1 MTRKTIRRRV
11 LMGIDTGT
19 AIGVAGCTGGSGND
33 RSGDNGSGGE
43 ETSGGEEIY
52 RDSTN
57 LVALRKRVRMVFQ
70 QPNPFPKS
78 IRDNVA
84 YGPRKHGDLKT
95 GLLSRLVGR
104 DASEK
109 KTNWSSARSAR
120 RRSKTR

>member
-1 MTRKTIRRRV
+1 MTRKTTRRRV

-57 LVALRKRVRMVFQ
+57 LVALRKRVRMVSQ

-95 GLLSRLVGR
+95 GLLSRSVGR